1 MLGEVRRVRLKGISP
16 ILGSISPDKEIYT
29 KFIATKTESIKEYK
43 RALEDE
49 ESVLDTKEKYTCF
62 YRDKEGNPILK
73 DYQIKGF
80 LKESAKAL
88 RGTFDVL
95 GSGVTSQ
102 GKIDNLIFIKGVNIS
117 LTRDGKKIESPDD
130 FLERPLRAMTMQGPR
145 VSLAKSELI
154 DEGWECEFEIQFL
167 NDVSSGK
174 SKTYTWEIIEKLFE
188 YGELKGLLQWRN
200 GGYGRFTF
208 EWIK

>member
-29 KFIATKTESIKEYK
+29 KFIATKTESIEEYK

-62 YRDKEGNPILK
+62 YRDKEGLPILK

-117 LTRDGKKIESPDD
+117 LTRDGKKIKSPDD

-167 NDVSSGK
+167 NDVSGGK

>member
-1 MLGEVRRVRLKGISP
+1 MLGEVRRARLKGISP

-29 KFIATKTESIKEYK
+29 KFIATKTESIEEYK

-102 GKIDNLIFIKGVNIS
+102 CKIDNLIFIKGVNIS
-117 LTRDGKKIESPDD
+117 LIRDGKKIKSPDD

-167 NDVSSGK
+167 NDVSGGK

>member
-29 KFIATKTESIKEYK
+29 KFIVTKTESIEEYK

-117 LTRDGKKIESPDD
+117 LTRDGKKIKIPDD

-167 NDVSSGK
+167 NDVSGGK